1 MKIAYCG
8 YDFFSAG
15 LQELLATQHEIQRIF
30 TVPCDNR
37 YNYNQYIYQTGRKHG
52 IPVSEQRIDSQVLE
66 QLQSENCELLITA
79 AYYYKIP
86 DLSCTGMK
94 GINVHPTLLPVG
106 RGVWPLPWTILT
118 GQSQSGVTLHKLT
131 PEYDSGDI
139 LLQKAFPLTDNE
151 CLESLSA
158 KVQLMAKSMIVDVV
172 DNLEHYWQSAQPQAG
187 ALSIWNQPSTDQR
200 TLNWHKSVA
209 DLDRICRAFGK
220 FGCFASFD
228 DQSWVVYGLIGWQ
241 QLHSHEP
248 GAVVHK
254 TNTEMIVAAGDG
266 LVSLLYFEP
275 AAR

>member
-15 LQELLATQHEIQRIF
+15 LQELLATHHQIHRIF

-37 YNYNQYIYQTGRKHG
+37 YNYNQYIYQIGQTHD
-52 IPVSEQRIDSQVLE
+52 IPVSEQRVDSHVLE

-86 DLSCTGMK
+86 DLSDTGIK
-94 GINVHPTLLPVG
+94 GFNVHPTLLPVG

-118 GQSQSGVTLHKLT
+118 RQTQSGVTIHKLA

-139 LLQKAFPLTDNE
+139 LLRRAFSLSANE

-158 KVQLMAKSMIVDVV
+158 KLQLTAKTMMVEAV
-172 DNLEHYWQSAQPQAG
+172 DNLERYWQSAQPQTGEA
-187 ALSIWNQPSTDQR
+187 SVWNQPSKEQR
-200 TLNWHKSVA
+200 TLNWHDNVT

-220 FGCFASFD
+220 FGCFAYFD
-228 DQSWVVYGLIGWQ
+228 NRSWVVYGLVGWQ
-241 QLHSHEP
+241 QPHSHHP
-248 GAVVHK
+248 GSVVHK

-275 AAR
+275 AIK